1 MLISRLKYDA
11 HNISS
16 RWISGNHL
24 TFMCITAQ
32 KKKRTKGH
40 TFLKSEGALVNETVP
55 CPSRLKAR
63 GSCTVVSV
71 KELACE
77 T

>member
-1 MLISRLKYDA
+1 MMRT
-11 HNISS
+11 

-24 TFMCITAQ
+24 TFMCITAKKE
-32 KKKRTKGH
+32 KKKKGTKGRI
-40 TFLKSEGALVNETVP
+40 FLKSDGALVNETVP

-63 GSCTVVSV
+63 GSRTVVSV